1 MAKTGANFRLSKTF
15 KRMVALMKGT
25 QEQRNGWKRMFIDA
39 QHAAETAVIQ
49 SKRRSKEDRN
59 TAKSE

>member
-1 MAKTGANFRLSKTF
+1 MAKTGPNFKLSKTF

-39 QHAAETAVIQ
+39 QHSAEIAALQSRKSKKDKTA
-49 SKRRSKEDRN
+49 E
-59 TAKSE
+59 

>member
-1 MAKTGANFRLSKTF
+1 MAKTNASFKLSKTA

-39 QHAAETAVIQ
+39 EYSASIVPKTT
-49 SKRRSKEDRN
+49 RKER
-59 TAKSE
+59 TQPTGGTE